1 MPRANRYIVPGAIYH
16 VTHRCHDR
24 AFLFRFAKDR
34 DVYRTMLRERLAR
47 HPVTALGYCITSN
60 HTHLL
65 LQVREGGVESLAR
78 FMQTLEGDFAQYYN
92 QRKGRSGAFWSDRY
106 HAVMVDRGEYLWRCL
121 RYIDLNMVRAG
132 VVCDPAEWAW
142 CGHGELTDRRRRY
155 RVIDPTGCAAVLAPG
170 HPVEVVARHYR
181 ETVAVA
187 LAQRALARE
196 AVWTESI
203 AVGGET
209 FVRAMAE
216 RIRSRMAVETG
227 QTADGLWC
235 VREAG
240 DPYSPFFGQKNGSK
254 RQKS

>member
-1 MPRANRYIVPGAIYH
+1 
-16 VTHRCHDR
+16 
-24 AFLFRFAKDR
+24 
-34 DVYRTMLRERLAR
+34 
-47 HPVTALGYCITSN
+47 
-60 HTHLL
+60 
-65 LQVREGGVESLAR
+65 
-78 FMQTLEGDFAQYYN
+78 
-92 QRKGRSGAFWSDRY
+92 
-106 HAVMVDRGEYLWRCL
+106 MVDRGEYLWRCL